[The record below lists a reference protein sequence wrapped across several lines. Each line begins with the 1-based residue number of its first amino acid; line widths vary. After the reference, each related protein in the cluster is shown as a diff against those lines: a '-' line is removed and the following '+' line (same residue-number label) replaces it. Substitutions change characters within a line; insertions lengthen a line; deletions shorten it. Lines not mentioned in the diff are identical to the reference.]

1 MKKKILL
8 IVTLVAVF
16 ACLLALSVFAENK
29 IIKLSTLPTLAE
41 IHADRD
47 AYVSHLDA
55 FDGDS
60 LGEIDSTSV
69 VVLSDL
75 AETPTYYVF
84 PSYYYM
90 RTTNNTVWG
99 YLTKLNEA
107 ITAADPTAFA
117 GYVGIGGSWSA
128 GGCKYLIRYEVPTY
142 VTSFSATSKF
152 EADTNLKE
160 VYFPTHIVID
170 EETGLEKEVAYVTS
184 ISGQNLFSSCSSLEY
199 VHNSEFL
206 PAALVE
212 GNQDGFA
219 GCRSLKEIKIPE
231 TAKSIGLRCFNECSS
246 LTEVTLP
253 NGLTTLSK
261 MAFANCTSLV
271 TFRFGSGFNKFSS
284 PNNDY
289 ETFLNSNKL
298 KYVYLPASF
307 ADNVTATNNQ
317 FKNIFNN
324 SQKATFFLVGSY
336 DDALESRDKFKATN
350 ANKAYGNAEIVEFD
364 PNVDYTTY
372 ADTLGYSIIVYN
384 YSACEAFYNGEHN
397 VSEHYSLEYSGEEF
411 LSTAIKSKAC
421 ASCTYKVDKSELGA
435 LFVSLGYS
443 TNGRGSVIQGFSIN
457 SDMLSAYEEV
467 LGEITYGVIAAGD
480 TREDKTQGAD
490 VFSFEKKVFHEL
502 SGSAYDY
509 FQVMVNGIDESKYDA
524 YIFFCAY
531 VQAGEKCY
539 YINEGVTDTV
549 ATSTTYNIATA

>member
-1 MKKKILL
+1 M
-8 IVTLVAVF
+8 
-16 ACLLALSVFAENK
+16 
-29 IIKLSTLPTLAE
+29 
-41 IHADRD
+41 
-47 AYVSHLDA
+47 
-55 FDGDS
+55 
-60 LGEIDSTSV
+60 
-69 VVLSDL
+69 
-75 AETPTYYVF
+75 
-84 PSYYYM
+84 
-90 RTTNNTVWG
+90 
-99 YLTKLNEA
+99 
-107 ITAADPTAFA
+107 
-117 GYVGIGGSWSA
+117 
-128 GGCKYLIRYEVPTY
+128 
-142 VTSFSATSKF
+142 
-152 EADTNLKE
+152 
-160 VYFPTHIVID
+160 YFPTHTVID

-206 PAALVE
+206 PGGLVE

-219 GCRSLKEIKIPE
+219 GCKKLKEIKIPE
-231 TAKSIGLRCFNECSS
+231 TAKSIGLRCFNECQS

-271 TFRFGSGFNKFSS
+271 TFKFGSGFNKFSS

-307 ADNVTATNNQ
+307 AANVTATNNQ
-317 FKNIFNN
+317 FKNIFNS

-350 ANKAYGNAEIVEFD
+350 ANKAYGNAEIVEFSPD
-364 PNVDYTTY
+364 VDYTTY

-490 VFSFEKKVFHEL
+490 VFIFEKKISHDLSTSEL
-502 SGSAYDY
+502 DY
-509 FQVMVNGIDESKYDA
+509 FQIAVMGIDETKYDA

-539 YINEGVTDTV
+539 YINKGVADTV